1 MQDSGLGLDD
11 FDFGDMNMDQL
22 MQQMGGLQD
31 MWKGVM
37 DDPEMMKQLSEMG
50 EVFGEAIQELSKM
63 SPEELEKQMKD
74 AFNML
79 TDGDMAETVIGK
91 REDVLAALEAS
102 GMVDADDL
110 AKLKADPEYFDQK
123 MRESFGQMAEIL
135 SDPEVLKA
143 TAGAFQ
149 SSQNM
154 INDMTKAFTEDLDS
168 DEDIEAARLEL
179 LNNPELMN
187 NPIIKTLFEDELMD
201 GVLKDPEKFRN
212 TVKLGS
218 EKLKQGAGIGEL

>member
-1 MQDSGLGLDD
+1 MGGLGKKKGGTSFESLNERAKQMQDSGLGLDD
-11 FDFGDMNMDQL
+11 FDFGDMNMEQL

-79 TDGDMAETVIGK
+79 TDGDMAETV
-91 REDVLAALEAS
+91 
-102 GMVDADDL
+102 
-110 AKLKADPEYFDQK
+110 
-123 MRESFGQMAEIL
+123 FGQMAEVL